1 VGHPAQQLREPLQA
15 APVGGG
21 GRGAQRQQRSEAEAG
36 LAFGERA
43 GQHGVG
49 ELDRR
54 RLPTLQR
61 REQLEQGPEF
71 PTFHGRVDGELQ
83 HPLQRPGRIAD
94 RVPQRRTHLVRGTVG
109 GGGLAGE
116 LSVPAC
122 PAGGGELRCGVH
134 VASVRPAVTRPNA
147 RSLRPVDENGGVPR
161 PPTRTI
167 VRSSAAME
175 YGTLLARGGTGQPPR
190 WSRETMT

>member
-49 ELDRR
+49 ELDRG

-61 REQLEQGPEF
+61 REQLEQGAEL
-71 PTFHGRVDGELQ
+71 PTPTGRST
-83 HPLQRPGRIAD
+83 ASSS
-94 RVPQRRTHLVRGTVG
+94 T
-109 GGGLAGE
+109 
-116 LSVPAC
+116 
-122 PAGGGELRCGVH
+122 RC
-134 VASVRPAVTRPNA
+134 NA
-147 RSLRPVDENGGVPR
+147 RAASRTASRNDGPV
-161 PPTRTI
+161 
-167 VRSSAAME
+167 SSE
-175 YGTLLARGGTGQPPR
+175 AR
-190 WSRETMT
+190 